1 MGKFPVD
8 RFDHY
13 PDNLERVGAHRAAT
27 RRGKGWVAFA
37 WAALTTV
44 ILVSVGIVGLFIIND
59 TVSFDFI
66 PTVTSSPPTTA
77 EPTVG
82 PTVAPTIDPTVE
94 IHVLNG
100 TATAGLAARVAEQLT
115 GAGWTQNITVANAD
129 REDVPE
135 TVVYYEDAS
144 QEGIARGIV
153 QSLGVGRSELSNVF
167 AATGDETVPGET
179 TEMPMKPI
187 TVVVGS
193 DYIQSPKV

>member
-66 PTVTSSPPTTA
+66 PTVTSSP
-77 EPTVG
+77 
-82 PTVAPTIDPTVE
+82 PTIDPTVE